1 ETGLEVELFIH
12 GSMCMAYSGNCV
24 ISNYTSGR
32 DSNRGGCAHS
42 CRFEYTLEGKENS
55 GVKKEL
61 KSFFMSSKDLKGI
74 SVLPDFIRY
83 GIDSLKIEGRMKSHL
98 YAGTTSKVYSEALS
112 YFSKNGHFLSEDL
125 YSWKEELNKVTH
137 REYHEGNLV
146 EKAGVE
152 SIYSERETE
161 EKEFVIVGLV
171 LQVIHENFM
180 LVEVRSSFSP
190 GEELEILPFEGEPI
204 TFKTECIENVA
215 GEKFEKTKPGLLV
228 KLPLF
233 EGVKKWNIIRKRV
246 EQ

>member
-1 ETGLEVELFIH
+1 MKILITGGTGLV
-12 GSMCMAYSGNCV
+12 GSAINK
-24 ISNYTSGR
+24 IKNNY
-32 DSNRGGCAHS
+32 NHE
-42 CRFEYTLEGKENS
+42 FL
-55 GVKKEL
+55 
-61 KSFFMSSKDLKGI
+61 FMSSKDLKGI

-146 EKAGVE
+146 EKAGVD

-171 LQVIHENFM
+171 LQVIHM
-180 LVEVRSSFSP
+180 M
-190 GEELEILPFEGEPI
+190 
-204 TFKTECIENVA
+204 
-215 GEKFEKTKPGLLV
+215 
-228 KLPLF
+228 
-233 EGVKKWNIIRKRV
+233 
-246 EQ
+246 

>member
-1 ETGLEVELFIH
+1 
-12 GSMCMAYSGNCV
+12 MYAYSGNCV

-42 CRFEYTLEGKENS
+42 CRFEYALEGMENS

-83 GIDSLKIEGRMKSHL
+83 GVDSLKIEGENEKSSL
-98 YAGTTSKVYSEALS
+98 RWYDFKSLFRSFEILFQEWSFFKRRSL
-112 YFSKNGHFLSEDL
+112 F
-125 YSWKEELNKVTH
+125 WKEELNKVTH

-146 EKAGVE
+146 ERAGAE

-180 LVEVRSSFSP
+180 L
-190 GEELEILPFEGEPI
+190 
-204 TFKTECIENVA
+204 
-215 GEKFEKTKPGLLV
+215 
-228 KLPLF
+228 
-233 EGVKKWNIIRKRV
+233 
-246 EQ
+246 